1 MRYDRGTHLIA
12 GVMLVVLA
20 AALAGLVFF
29 WLIPMLGRLIGK
41 VVLISLA
48 LSSLGLMAFFIFD
61 PRMRRAL
68 WRGWVGWWERILA
81 RLGLTHPAGRVRNYL
96 AGLEQDLA
104 DMDRHLHSLR
114 KHRARLSAL
123 MAANKQKMQGHL
135 DRAARHTHP
144 ARRALELRKAG
155 RLRHTTERYR
165 MLDRRLETVI
175 RILERL
181 SMHTRMLLEDMRE
194 EIALRQREAAAFS
207 AAANAMNEG
216 RNVPD
221 AQALFE
227 EIENGLKD
235 KVTEVHALMDRL
247 RAWLEGME
255 PEAGIFAEEGLE
267 MLEAWERKH
276 LKYQNPTHP
285 PRLPDRSSLS
295 SPFDSLFDDDSSS
308 D

>member
-1 MRYDRGTHLIA
+1 MKQDWGTHLSA
-12 GVMLVVLA
+12 GVVLFVLA
-20 AALAGLVFF
+20 AALGGLLFF
-29 WLIPMLGRLIGK
+29 WLIPMLGRLIGN

-48 LSSLGLMAFFIFD
+48 LSSLGLIAFLIFD

-68 WRGWVGWWERILA
+68 WRGWVRWWKRILA
-81 RLGLTHPAGRVRNYL
+81 RLGLTNPVVRVHDYL
-96 AGLEQDLA
+96 AALEQDLT
-104 DMDRHLHSLR
+104 DMERHLQSLR

-123 MAANKQKMQGHL
+123 MATNKQKMQGHL
-135 DRAARHTHP
+135 DRAARLTQP

-155 RLRHTTERYR
+155 RLRQTTERYR

-194 EIALRQREAAAFS
+194 DIAIRQREAEAFN
-207 AAANAMNEG
+207 AAAKAMNEA
-216 RNVPD
+216 RTVLD
-221 AQALFE
+221 ARALFE
-227 EIENGLKD
+227 EIETALKD
-235 KVTEVHALMDRL
+235 KAAEVHALMDQL

-255 PEAGIFAEEGLE
+255 PEAGIFADKGLE
-267 MLEAWERKH
+267 MLEDWERKH

-295 SPFDSLFDDDSSS
+295 SPFDSLFDEDPSS